1 MSQAFIGE
9 GAGFVKRSHELKRM
23 QGKSRLA
30 GEQPLTPPH
39 AVSKAQVQRPR
50 KAASTPPEFMRLLR
64 DVKTGLSRLG
74 GLTKQLAA
82 QRAAKPDYK
91 AQRRVAARPPLPTQ
105 TTTPQQA
112 HQDIVKIIERE
123 LRTLSAVAPPE
134 LREQL
139 VREYQS
145 RTAEVTRMQLPQ
157 AYATMLHAEKL
168 VPARVALHPKQSK
181 ATAALMQAARAI
193 RTGRLPFL
201 PQKTRARAQQLL
213 NQIFGEKR
221 AAQIAKSAR
230 VPRIIEQ
237 QRLVPTSVRGVLE
250 AEARKAQQEPSQ
262 LAQLLHKATLLPLS
276 PPRREIEAAPMS
288 TIKGPLSVAPP
299 LPNVGPIPIAPHD
312 LPRLA
317 RAIPSFAT
325 QGVASGGSYIAEADE
340 DVHVITRNDSPLAT
354 PSESTQTPSTV
365 APIATSSRA
374 PATGAGALGGT
385 AGSSR
390 AGAAA
395 GAVAG
400 AGRTGNSQKIEGTLK
415 IPGLSDWMAS
425 IEGRMQDV

>member
-276 PPRREIEAAPMS
+276 PPRREIEAALMS
-288 TIKGPLSVAPP
+288 PIK
-299 LPNVGPIPIAPHD
+299 GPIPIAPHD

-317 RAIPSFAT
+317 RAVPSFAT
-325 QGVASGGSYIAEADE
+325 QGVASGGAYIAEADE

-354 PSESTQTPSTV
+354 PTESTRTPATSAPAPV
-365 APIATSSRA
+365 AASSRA
-374 PATGAGALGGT
+374 PASSAGASGGAT
-385 AGSSR
+385 GSSR

-395 GAVAG
+395 GSGVDAA
-400 AGRTGNSQKIEGTLK
+400 RTSSSQKIEGTLK
-415 IPGLSDWMAS
+415 IPGLSEWIAS
-425 IEGRMQDV
+425 IEGRMTDV